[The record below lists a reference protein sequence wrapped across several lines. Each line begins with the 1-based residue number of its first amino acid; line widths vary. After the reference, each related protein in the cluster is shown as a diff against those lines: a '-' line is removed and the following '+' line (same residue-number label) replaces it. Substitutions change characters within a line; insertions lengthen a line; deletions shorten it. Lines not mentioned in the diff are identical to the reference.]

1 MSGVKVEINT
11 QQLTTI
17 LNKAVQTLANPKAM
31 FGEMGETLLEIH
43 SIRFTQQQAPD
54 GTPWQPLAD
63 WYRDSKKYN
72 QDKILTLHGDL
83 RGTLRYQADNHG
95 VIFGSDR
102 PYAAIHQFG
111 GTIKPKNKKILKL
124 GTLYARSIIIPARPW
139 LGISADNEQR
149 LIEIARNH
157 LENAFNA

>member
-11 QQLTTI
+11 EQLTTI

-43 SIRFTQQQAPD
+43 IIRFTQQQAPD
-54 GTPWQPLAD
+54 GTPWQPL
-63 WYRDSKKYN
+63 DSKKYN

-83 RGTLRYQADNHG
+83 RGTLRYQADNQG
-95 VIFGSDR
+95 VVFGSDR

-111 GTIKPKNKKILKL
+111 GTIKPQNNKMLKL
-124 GTLYARSIIIPARPW
+124 GTGNNTSYARSTIIPARPW
-139 LGISADNEQR
+139 LGLSADNEQR

-157 LENAFNA
+157 LENVFNA